1 MNQPLRI
8 STPEV
13 EGTLHVS
20 KALKSQLLLDAEEMR
35 ALFDHLP
42 PFALFNVSQPVPLE
56 KVRFD
61 DFLEKY
67 AVYVEG
73 IKQGALIDE
82 APLRPYF
89 SALLATDPSALYAQE
104 VAGGRVLVRPLEP
117 VVQLQGHHFLFSEEQ
132 KKFLPAVRGQGS
144 ITWGIQISCPQLY
157 QDPKTQEVKKV
168 ERDVPNAALY
178 HTLARWLRSHT
189 LPTPFLFE
197 GERLNAPI
205 RLGKRCFAWINNHPQ
220 LNTLKVLYDS

>member
-1 MNQPLRI
+1 MKPLLRN
-8 STPEV
+8 STPAI
-13 EGTLHVS
+13 EGTLHLS

-42 PFALFNVSQPVPLE
+42 PFSLYNVSQPIAPDRVCFE
-56 KVRFD
+56 
-61 DFLEKY
+61 DFLEQY
-67 AVYVEG
+67 AAYVEG
-73 IKQGALIDE
+73 IERGELIDE

-89 SALLATDPSALYAQE
+89 SALLTTDPSALYAQE
-104 VAGGRVLVRPLEP
+104 VAGGRVLVRAIAP

-132 KKFLPAVRGQGS
+132 KKFLPAVRGHGS

-168 ERDVPNAALY
+168 ERSSPNAALY
-178 HTLARWLRSHT
+178 HQLARWLRSNT

-197 GERLNAPI
+197 GERINAPI
-205 RLGKRCFAWINNHPQ
+205 RLGKRCFPWINNHPQ
-220 LNTLKVLYDS
+220 LTKLKVANGA